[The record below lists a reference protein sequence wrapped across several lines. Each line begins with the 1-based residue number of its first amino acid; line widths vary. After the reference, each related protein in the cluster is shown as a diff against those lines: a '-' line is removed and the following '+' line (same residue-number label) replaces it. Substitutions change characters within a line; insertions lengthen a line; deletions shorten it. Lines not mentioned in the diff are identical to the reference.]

1 MPASRRR
8 KLVKLPKQKKIVR
21 KRKKKLQEVLLLH
34 KKPFKKVS
42 FIAQEFY
49 RRRDR
54 ERNKYKYLTSVKK
67 KKLSKENK
75 KLFSYVKKYKAAVAK
90 KYNAALVKSMKKK
103 GYFKME
109 IKFAK
114 KYSLVGKNVL
124 TAVDKIAIEKYNK
137 NNTKVLV
144 KGKWI
149 GLKKLAAMKRRVV
162 KAARLKSY
170 QDILG
175 VTKEKAKKIL
185 AIIDKSLPGANEL
198 KALIY

>member
-1 MPASRRR
+1 MPSSRRR
-8 KLVKLPKQKKIVR
+8 KSIQLRKQKKIVR

-34 KKPFKKVS
+34 KKPFKKES
-42 FIAQEFY
+42 FVVQEFH

-54 ERNKYKYLTSVKK
+54 EHNKYKYLTSVKK

-75 KLFSYVKKYKAAVAK
+75 KLFSYVKKYKSRVAK
-90 KYNAALVKSMKKK
+90 KYNADLVKSMKKK

-109 IKFAK
+109 INFAK

-124 TAVDKIAIEKYNK
+124 VAVDKIVIERYNK

-162 KAARLKSY
+162 KATRIKSY

-185 AIIDKSLPGANEL
+185 NIIDKKLPGVNEL